1 MIGADNITRRS
12 EGPLAG
18 CATATAKTFGSRSL
32 AGRWGRSP
40 TQVALGNAA
49 GRLPRGKPDEGEP
62 HVRFGKGEQE
72 TGFAPRLLP
81 TSPLRPSK
89 SPGSLAG
96 PSRRTQV
103 LRQGT
108 PRRPKGC
115 LVGPAHCWW
124 RSTAGRIRRGGSGPG
139 RAG

>member
-72 TGFAPRLLP
+72 TGFAPAPAPHFTQDTRAIQGFGVVVP
-81 TSPLRPSK
+81 GRSATTSPE
-89 SPGSLAG
+89 
-96 PSRRTQV
+96 RR
-103 LRQGT
+103 R
-108 PRRPKGC
+108 
-115 LVGPAHCWW
+115 
-124 RSTAGRIRRGGSGPG
+124 
-139 RAG
+139 

>member
-72 TGFAPRLLP
+72 TGFAPAPAPHFTCVLKAVLGLP
-81 TSPLRPSK
+81 
-89 SPGSLAG
+89 
-96 PSRRTQV
+96 
-103 LRQGT
+103 
-108 PRRPKGC
+108 
-115 LVGPAHCWW
+115 VGV
-124 RSTAGRIRRGGSGPG
+124 RSG
-139 RAG
+139 